1 MNKQMGNLQ
10 DCSKDSCYVEK
21 EIRET
26 VARLTK
32 KLIEKKI
39 TITTMESATSGQIA
53 SLITDTEG
61 ASSVVKGACVTY
73 SNEAKIMQGVPEKII
88 ETYGVYSAETAKAM
102 AMVCRKKY
110 RSNIGIGVTGTLGNI
125 DTENEDS
132 VPGQVYFAIDI
143 EGKVNVYE
151 RVLNAQ
157 PTRYEY
163 KLIVAEEIVDALMGE
178 L

>member
-1 MNKQMGNLQ
+1 MKKTCN
-10 DCSKDSCYVEK
+10 ETT
-21 EIRET
+21 IRKKYEQ
-26 VARLTK
+26 LTLM
-32 KLIEKKI
+32 LIKREL
-39 TITTMESATSGQIA
+39 TLTTMESCTSGQVV

>member
-1 MNKQMGNLQ
+1 MKKTCN
-10 DCSKDSCYVEK
+10 
-21 EIRET
+21 ET
-26 VARLTK
+26 TILKKYEQLTLM
-32 KLIEKKI
+32 LIKRDL
-39 TITTMESATSGQIA
+39 TLTTMESCTSGQIV